1 MNGPA
6 PESRPPRLTRFLL
19 RHLLDEYQIDELDE
33 LFVRRMQRD
42 GRRAARRTYRLELW
56 WGVVARIT
64 GSSNSTGKRSGGT
77 RQRAD
82 QHRFLPAFGQDL
94 LYAFKSLRKSPG
106 FSVVIVATL
115 AVGIAGNVA
124 MFGVVDA
131 VLLKALPFPESDRL
145 VLARTTVDGQLAWDA
160 SSEDYYDYR
169 DQVDAFAGLGA
180 FRTALTE
187 VTLSGVDLP
196 LSVTTTMVSVNLFQT
211 LGAVPEV
218 GRLFVDEDAELADP
232 GDTTVPRSVLIS
244 HRLWRQAFGGDPSVV
259 GGTISLNAW
268 PAIVVGV
275 MPAGFF
281 FLQEVDV
288 WYPLQPGGRY
298 TGSRSYHTWTLVGR
312 LTHGTTLEEAQSQVD
327 VVSARL
333 QAAYP
338 DSNTDKGL
346 NVSPL
351 QSSLVESYDEM
362 LLTLMATIGLVLLI
376 ACLNVAGLLVAR
388 GAGRAEELSVK
399 AAMGASAGR
408 LIRQLL
414 CESLLLVGAAG
425 ILGTLLAVGLQ
436 QVALEI
442 LSLEYVGVTELG
454 LSGTMLTFALLLS
467 VGTILASGLIPA
479 WVGSRANPAKG
490 LTSHPGPTQT
500 GGRIGIRGG
509 LVVVQVACSLLLL
522 IGSGLLVKSF
532 VRLVEVDPGFQPD
545 GLFTARVSIPFT
557 RYLMPQTRLRF
568 LADFVEGVREIPGVQ
583 AVGAAHLLPMTDI
596 VSQPI
601 TTYDPENPPVGLG
614 EQVITEHRQV
624 LPGFFEAM
632 GITQLAGRDFTDQDC
647 ENREPVIIINQTMAQ
662 GLFGEENPIGRSVS
676 VDLGMR
682 QEASLATVIGVVGNV
697 QMLAL
702 DQERERQMYSPA
714 GFFNVAGGWSIAA
727 RTHGDP
733 ADFTDPIRQILRSI
747 DPDVPLIHVSTMNE
761 ALARAVATP
770 RVLMTSLS
778 LFATLALGL
787 TILGLYAMLAF
798 YVARRVREIG
808 IRMAVGAAPRRI
820 IALVLK
826 RGMILVATGLALGLG
841 AATILTRFL
850 QAHLYRVEAT
860 DPTTFGVVC
869 LGLVSVAFLACLLPA
884 RRAARGDPV
893 GALRSE

>member
-1 MNGPA
+1 MTGWA
-6 PESRPPRLTRFLL
+6 PDSRPPRLTRFLL
-19 RHLLDEYQIDELDE
+19 LHLLDEYQIDELDE
-33 LFVRRMQRD
+33 LFARRMQRD
-42 GRRAARRTYRLELW
+42 GRQAARRAYRLELW

-64 GSSNSTGKRSGGT
+64 RSSNAPDKRPGGN
-77 RQRAD
+77 RQGFD
-82 QHRFLPAFGQDL
+82 QHRFLPAVGQDL

-106 FSVVIVATL
+106 FAAVIVATL

-131 VLLKALPFPESDRL
+131 VLLKALPFPESGRL

-160 SSEDYYDYR
+160 SSEDFYDYR

-180 FRTALTE
+180 FRTRLTE
-187 VTLSGVDLP
+187 VTLSGVDPP

-312 LTHGTTLEEAQSQVD
+312 LSPGTTLEEAQSQVD
-327 VVSARL
+327 VASARL

-338 DSNTDKGL
+338 DSNTGKGL

-351 QSSLVESYDEM
+351 QPSLVESYDEM

-399 AAMGASAGR
+399 AALGASSGR

-425 ILGTLLAVGLQ
+425 FLGTLLAVSLQ
-436 QVALEI
+436 QVALGI
-442 LSLEYVGVTELG
+442 LSLEYVGVTELD
-454 LSGTMLTFALLLS
+454 LSGTMLSFAILLS
-467 VGTILASGLIPA
+467 VGTIMASGLIPA
-479 WVGSRANPAKG
+479 WVGSRANPANG
-490 LTSHPGPTQT
+490 LTSHPGPTRA
-500 GGRIGIRGG
+500 GGRIGVRGG
-509 LVVVQVACSLLLL
+509 FVVAQVACSLILL

-532 VRLVEVDPGFQPD
+532 VRLTEVDPGFQPD

-557 RYLMPQTRLRF
+557 RYPDPQLRLRF
-568 LADFVEGVREIPGVQ
+568 IADFVEGVREIPGVQ

-601 TTYDPENPPVGLG
+601 TTYDPENPPVGVG
-614 EQVITEHRQV
+614 DQVTTEHRQV

-632 GITQLAGRDFTDQDC
+632 GITHLAGRDFSDQDC
-647 ENREPVIIINQTMAQ
+647 ENREPVIIINRTMAQ

-676 VDLGMR
+676 IDLGMGR
-682 QEASLATVIGVVGNV
+682 ASLATVIGVVGNV

-702 DQERERQMYSPA
+702 DQEPERQTYSPA
-714 GFFNVAGGWSIAA
+714 GLFSVAGGWSIAA
-727 RTHGDP
+727 RTQGDP
-733 ADFTDPIRQILRSI
+733 ADFTDPIRQELRSI
-747 DPDVPLIHVSTMNE
+747 DLDVPLIHVSTMNE

-778 LFATLALGL
+778 FFATLALGL

-808 IRMAVGAAPRRI
+808 IRMAVGATPRRI
-820 IALVLK
+820 LTLVLN
-826 RGMILVATGLALGLG
+826 RGMVLVATGLALGLG
-841 AATILTRFL
+841 AAIILTRFL

-860 DPTTFGVVC
+860 DPTTFGAVC
-869 LGLVSVAFLACLLPA
+869 LGLMSIAFLACLVPA
-884 RRAARGDPV
+884 HRAAWGDPV
-893 GALRSE
+893 RALRSE

>member
-1 MNGPA
+1 MSPPA

-19 RHLLDEYQIDELDE
+19 GHLLDECQVDELDE
-33 LFVRRMQRD
+33 LFLRRMQRD
-42 GRRAARRTYRLELW
+42 GRRNARRAYRLELW
-56 WGVVARIT
+56 WGVVGRIT
-64 GSSNSTGKRSGGT
+64 RSWSSTGGRSRGH
-77 RQRAD
+77 REKIDRD
-82 QHRFLPAFGQDL
+82 RFLPTFGQDL
-94 LYAFKSLRKSPG
+94 LYAFKSLRKSAG
-106 FSVVIVATL
+106 FSAVVVATL

-131 VLLKALPFPESDRL
+131 VLLNTLPFPESDRL

-160 SSEDYYDYR
+160 SSEDYCDYR

-180 FRTALTE
+180 FRTRLTE
-187 VTLSGVDLP
+187 VTLSGVDP
-196 LSVTTTMVSVNLFQT
+196 PVSVTTTMVSVNLFQT

-232 GDTTVPRSVLIS
+232 GDTTVARSVLIS
-244 HRLWRQAFGGDPSVV
+244 HRLWRRAFGGDPGVV
-259 GGTISLNAW
+259 GRTISLNAW

-281 FLQEVDV
+281 FLQDVDV

-312 LTHGTTLEEAQSQVD
+312 LSDGTTLGEAQSQVD
-327 VVSARL
+327 LVSARL
-333 QAAYP
+333 EAAYP
-338 DSNTDKGL
+338 ESNTDKGL
-346 NVSPL
+346 NVSSL
-351 QSSLVESYDEM
+351 QSSLVESYDQM

-399 AAMGASAGR
+399 AALGASAGR

-425 ILGTLLAVGLQ
+425 VLGTLLAVGLQ
-436 QVALEI
+436 RVVLET
-442 LSLEYVGVTELG
+442 LSLEFVGVTELG

-467 VGTILASGLIPA
+467 IGTILASGLIPA
-479 WVGSRANPAKG
+479 WVGSRADPAEG
-490 LTSHPGPTQT
+490 LTSNPGPAQV

-509 LVVVQVACSLLLL
+509 LVVVQVACSLILL

-532 VRLVEVDPGFQPD
+532 VRLTEVDPGFQPD

-557 RYLMPQTRLRF
+557 QYMMPQSRLRF
-568 LADFVEGVREIPGVQ
+568 ISDLVQGVREIPGVQ
-583 AVGAAHLLPMTDI
+583 AVGAAHLLPMTDA

-601 TTYDPENPPVGLG
+601 RTFDPENPPVGLG
-614 EQVITEHRQV
+614 NQVITEHRQV

-632 GITQLAGRDFTDQDC
+632 GITHLAGRDFSDQDC

-676 VDLGMR
+676 VDLGTIG
-682 QEASLATVIGVVGNV
+682 QASLATVIGVVGNV
-697 QMLAL
+697 KMLAL
-702 DQERERQMYSPA
+702 DQEPERQMYSPA
-714 GFFNVAGGWSIAA
+714 GLFNVSGSWSIAV
-727 RTHGDP
+727 RTLGDP
-733 ADFTDPIRQILRSI
+733 ADFTDSIRQVLHAI

-761 ALARAVATP
+761 ALDRAVATP

-778 LFATLALGL
+778 LLSTVALGL
-787 TILGLYAMLAF
+787 AILGLYAMLAF
-798 YVARRVREIG
+798 HVAHKVRETG
-808 IRMAVGAAPRRI
+808 IRLAIGATPRRI
-820 IALVLK
+820 VFLVVK
-826 RGMILVATGLALGLG
+826 RGMVLVATGLALGLG
-841 AATILTRFL
+841 GAAVLTRLL
-850 QAHLYRVEAT
+850 QAHLYQVEAT
-860 DPTTFGVVC
+860 DPATFGVVC
-869 LGLVSVAFLACLLPA
+869 LGITAVACLACLVPA
-884 RRAARGDPV
+884 SRAARGDPV
-893 GALRSE
+893 RALRNE